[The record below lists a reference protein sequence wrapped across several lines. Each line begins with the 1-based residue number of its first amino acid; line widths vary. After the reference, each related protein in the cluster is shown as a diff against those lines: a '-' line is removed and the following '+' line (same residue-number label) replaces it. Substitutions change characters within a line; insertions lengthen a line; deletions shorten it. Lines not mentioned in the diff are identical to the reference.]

1 MPLALSWRLPL
12 LLVLAVQARGPLVE
26 QGWGLFGGITFGAHE
41 FGHLVFAL
49 FGNTFLTV
57 AGGSLMQL
65 LIPIGAGAV
74 LWRSRDWVGVAVAG
88 LWLAAAIGD
97 LSWYVGDA
105 RALELPLVSMGG
117 EGDDHDWNYL
127 LRTFDL
133 LRSDLA
139 IAAQLRRVGNLIW
152 FGALAGGLV
161 ACWRLWQVH
170 RSDATPSR

>member
-139 IAAQLRRVGNLIW
+139 IAAQLRRVGDLIW
-152 FGALAGGLV
+152 FGSLVGGLV
-161 ACWRLWQVH
+161 VCWRRW
-170 RSDATPSR
+170 RARRPAEPPSR

>member
-1 MPLALSWRLPL
+1 MWWRLVL
-12 LLVLAVQARGPLVE
+12 LLFVAAQARGPLRE
-26 QGWGLFGGITFGAHE
+26 IGWGLFGGITFGAHE
-41 FGHLVFAL
+41 FGHLFFAL
-49 FGNTFLTV
+49 FGNEFLTV

-65 LIPIGAGAV
+65 LVPIGAGA
-74 LWRSRDWVGVAVAG
+74 LMWRSRDGVGIAIAG

-133 LRSDLA
+133 LRSDLV
-139 IAAQLRRVGNLIW
+139 IAAQLRRMGTLIW
-152 FGALAGGLV
+152 FGSLAGGLV
-161 ACWRLWQVH
+161 ACWRLWQG
-170 RSDATPSR
+170 RRMAEAPSA